1 MQNAGG
7 TNKWRLLFQYPK
19 SKRATR
25 ESGDVSCFYGMGLS
39 WVWVCGALSLRT
51 LSLDGSWGRG
61 ASVGLCH
68 RILDVG
74 LF

>member
-1 MQNAGG
+1 MH
-7 TNKWRLLFQYPK
+7 KWRLLFQYPK

-61 ASVGLCH
+61 ASVGLSGKH
-68 RILDVG
+68 RSPG